1 MKITPRNLIFHELIG
16 LNVKV
21 VKCSNKDCIGING
34 IIVDESKNIFYI
46 KGDDG
51 KIRKLIKR
59 NCVFLFELPSG
70 EKVLVDG
77 RVIVGR
83 PEERIKRVVK
93 KW

>member
-1 MKITPRNLIFHELIG
+1 
-16 LNVKV
+16 
-21 VKCSNKDCIGING
+21 
-34 IIVDESKNIFYI
+34 
-46 KGDDG
+46 
-51 KIRKLIKR
+51 IRKLIKR

-93 KW
+93 DW